1 MSVFIHTSLIVL
13 LATATACA
21 GRSGEAA
28 PEPTEAAAVQV
39 QNQGFSDMVVY
50 AINGGQRIRLGLAT
64 GNSTHTFTIPRHLI
78 RGAGGIRFL
87 ADPVGGSRTPV
98 SEEMTVNP
106 GDIVTLTIPPQ

>member
-1 MSVFIHTSLIVL
+1 MV
-13 LATATACA
+13 LATATGCA
-21 GRSGEAA
+21 GRSREAA
-28 PEPTEAAAVQV
+28 PDPTDSAAVQV

-50 AINGGQRIRLGLAT
+50 AISGSQRIRLGLAT

-87 ADPVGGSRTPV
+87 ADPVGGNRTPV

>member
-1 MSVFIHTSLIVL
+1 MSLLIRTSLIVV
-13 LATATACA
+13 LATTPACA
-21 GRSGEAA
+21 GRSPETAA
-28 PEPTEAAAVQV
+28 QPADSAAVQV

-50 AINGGQRIRLGLAT
+50 VINGGQRIRLGLAT

-87 ADPVGGSRTPV
+87 ADPVGGNRTPV